1 MGLPRWPRWLRLCAS
16 NAGGVGFD
24 PWLGKYDPTCR
35 TAQLKKRSCRH
46 RYFEEPNM
54 PGPAKA
60 RNPIRQQ
67 ELLKP
72 HASAQ

>member
-1 MGLPRWPRWLRLCAS
+1 MGE
-16 NAGGVGFD
+16 GGQKVKRKQKEKRKEHRFEN
-24 PWLGKYDPTCR
+24 YDPTCR